1 MADGFSFITNRN
13 YSRTL
18 AKKPMKNFHTPV
30 AESLENFGEDS
41 SDGVDYFVIVK
52 LKKKDTYIVWLI
64 KDI

>member
-52 LKKKDTYIVWLI
+52 LKKKGASKTLRN
-64 KDI
+64 KDV